1 MKKLL
6 SVFIFLIIS
15 FYCIGQSYTVTAF
28 MDEYSELTSYNS
40 IAIETQGDIWW
51 EKRFELPFDFELF
64 DTSYNYMICDW
75 VGSCYFD
82 DDVEYSIKLLT
93 FGYEFDNVLD
103 TINILSDVRYQYKEE
118 NGLNCL
124 VLQFTKVRL
133 NSDPSVD
140 QYDSNVNF
148 QWWYF
153 ENGTIEVRFGP
164 SNLEHSPNYVPGEGF
179 YYLPS
184 NYDPILSGPEM
195 TLTHPH
201 NANVFVDYGNINS
214 YDTYEIKYNEYSDG
228 MRWWPPSG
236 WVIRFENNNVG
247 TDDLPKEN
255 KDVIYPNPVNKILN
269 IGEDYNFNNAMI
281 FSIEGIKVMEFSCP
295 KENMDVSSLPSGIYY
310 LVIKNSNETLTNKF
324 IKI

>member
-6 SVFIFLIIS
+6 IIFIFLIIS
-15 FYCIGQSYTVTAF
+15 FNCIGQSYTVTAF

-75 VGSCYFD
+75 DGSCYFD

-103 TINILSDVRYQYKEE
+103 TINILSDVRYQFIEE

-124 VLQFTKVRL
+124 VVQFTKVRL
-133 NSDPSVD
+133 DSDPSVD
-140 QYDSNVNF
+140 EYDSNVNF

-153 ENGTIEVRFGP
+153 ENGDIEVRFGP
-164 SNLEHSPNYVPGEGF
+164 SNLDYSPVYVPGEGF

-184 NYDPILSGPEM
+184 NGDPILSGPEM

-201 NANVFVDYGNINS
+201 DEDIFVDYGNINS
-214 YDTYEIKYNEYSDG
+214 YDTYEITYNEYSDG

-236 WVIRFENNNVG
+236 WVIRFENNYVG
-247 TDDLPKEN
+247 TDDLSKEN
-255 KDVIYPNPVNKILN
+255 QDVIYPNPVKDILN
-269 IGEDYNFNNAMI
+269 IREGYNFDYARI
-281 FSIEGIKVMEFSCP
+281 FSIEGKCIRECHSHIDKI
-295 KENMDVSSLPSGIYY
+295 DVSSLPSGIYY
-310 LVIKNSNETLTNKF
+310 LDFKNNNETFTNKF